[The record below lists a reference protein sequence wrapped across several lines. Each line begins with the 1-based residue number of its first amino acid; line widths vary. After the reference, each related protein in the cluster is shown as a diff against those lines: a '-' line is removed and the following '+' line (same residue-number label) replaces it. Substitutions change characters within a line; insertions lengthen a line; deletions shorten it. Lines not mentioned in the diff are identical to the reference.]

1 MALRQQLGME
11 GDRRLAGSLSVDE
24 VGQFVGNPSNH
35 HQGHSIGLNGSDL
48 YQKRLSPLEEH
59 YCNLRKNH
67 ALEDLPEQGN
77 FDPNSTAFGSLNLPA
92 DTPGIKV
99 ENANSLYLAEN
110 LYMHSNNQLGP
121 SSSGKS
127 WTTKPMQQLNLEA
140 ELQRRES
147 EVDSSPWASAAG
159 VHDNSKKALMDLL
172 QQKLGIQS
180 MQSSE
185 VDCQHSTSSSRRRET
200 FWPVS
205 EQQTSNFPFNHFP
218 NQEVHVNLFP
228 EGLQN
233 SD

>member
-121 SSSGKS
+121 SSSGYLQYCQRD
-127 WTTKPMQQLNLEA
+127 WTKFHKNAHLCQRFLHPRMSFLIKTHWHLSNRTVLQALQLLMKEDGR
-140 ELQRRES
+140 QR
-147 EVDSSPWASAAG
+147 
-159 VHDNSKKALMDLL
+159 
-172 QQKLGIQS
+172 QI
-180 MQSSE
+180 
-185 VDCQHSTSSSRRRET
+185 
-200 FWPVS
+200 
-205 EQQTSNFPFNHFP
+205 
-218 NQEVHVNLFP
+218 
-228 EGLQN
+228 
-233 SD
+233 